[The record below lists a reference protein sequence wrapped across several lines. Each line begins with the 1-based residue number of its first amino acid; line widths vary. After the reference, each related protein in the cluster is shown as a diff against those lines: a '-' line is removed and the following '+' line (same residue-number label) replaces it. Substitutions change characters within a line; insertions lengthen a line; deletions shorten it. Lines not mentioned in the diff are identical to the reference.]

1 MLKKIAQEEKSIF
14 NLHLLLLFPFLYKSL
29 KNKPLSQLTPRSM
42 KRKLDK
48 GKDETP
54 APLSLFG
61 TLFSPTPSLK
71 MMTSTPPTT
80 HSNGKGKVGKSACE
94 DPSMVLGRAHNVIT
108 NDELRGL
115 LSIPSHELVSRY
127 IHKLVRV
134 FYSATFVAY

>member
-1 MLKKIAQEEKSIF
+1 M
-14 NLHLLLLFPFLYKSL
+14 
-29 KNKPLSQLTPRSM
+29 SQLTLRSM
-42 KRKLDK
+42 KRKLDE

-71 MMTSTPPTT
+71 MMTSTPPIT
-80 HSNGKGKVGKSACE
+80 HSNGKGKVGKSVYE
-94 DPSMVLGRAHNVIT
+94 DPSMVLRRAHNVIT
-108 NDELRGL
+108 NDKLRGL